1 MDCGETPNCM
11 THYPFVADR
20 RKVLWIAVCW
30 SAGVF
35 LFAIQW
41 FIYDAARG
49 DADPFRYYLWWSCY
63 TWGILTPVVVY
74 FAYRNPIKPST
85 WKRAV
90 PMHLAAS
97 FVLVAAEISIEAML
111 GKLRQHHDLSAQEA
125 LRHYFT
131 RHTQVSLLTYWMLVG
146 AVQLYR
152 MHNEARNRE
161 LQSSKLEA
169 KLAATHLEMLRA
181 QIHPHFLFNT
191 LQAATMLIHED
202 PDGAEDILLRLS
214 ELLRVAVDK
223 AHIQEISLDRELE
236 VLDLY
241 IGIQARRFG
250 DRLRFEIAIDQDLR
264 DCIVPALILQ
274 PLVENAIRHG
284 IGMHKGRDTV
294 SIRAF
299 QEGESL
305 HLEVR
310 NLSSTLE
317 DKPAQLSERGIGL
330 ANTRARLEQLYGN
343 RQQFVLRNLEPTGV
357 CAELSVPLR
366 SAPFFVEESS
376 R

>member
-1 MDCGETPNCM
+1 M

-20 RKVLWIAVCW
+20 RRPLWIVVCW

-49 DADPFRYYLWWSCY
+49 DADRFPYYLWWSCY
-63 TWGILTPVVVY
+63 TWAILTPVVVY
-74 FAYRNPIKPST
+74 FAYRNPIKAST

-90 PMHLAAS
+90 PLHLAAS
-97 FVLVAAEISIEAML
+97 LVLVGAEISIEAML
-111 GKLRQHHDLSAQEA
+111 GKLRLHHDLSVQEA
-125 LRHYFT
+125 LQHYFT
-131 RHTQVSLLTYWMLVG
+131 RHMQVSLLTYWMLVG

-152 MHNEARNRE
+152 MQDEAQKRE
-161 LQSSKLEA
+161 LRSFKLEA
-169 KLAATHLEMLRA
+169 QLAAAQLEVLRA
-181 QIHPHFLFNT
+181 QMHPHFLFNT
-191 LQAATMLIHED
+191 LQAATTLIHED
-202 PDGAEDILLRLS
+202 PDGAEDILVRLS
-214 ELLRVAVDK
+214 ALLRISVDES
-223 AHIQEISLDRELE
+223 HIQEITLERELE

-250 DRLRFEIAIDQDLR
+250 DRLRFEIAIDQDVR

-284 IGMHKGRDTV
+284 VGMHKRSDTV

-317 DKPAQLSERGIGL
+317 DKPAQLPERGVGL
-330 ANTRARLEQLYGN
+330 ANTRARLKQLYGK
-343 RQQFVLRNLEPTGV
+343 RQQFVLRNLEPAGV

-366 SAPFFVEESS
+366 SAPVFAEESA

>member
-1 MDCGETPNCM
+1 M

-20 RKVLWIAVCW
+20 RKALWIVLFW

-49 DADPFRYYLWWSCY
+49 DADRFRYYLWWSCY

-74 FAYRNPIKPST
+74 FAHRNPIKAST

-90 PMHLAAS
+90 PLHLAAS

-111 GKLRQHHDLSAQEA
+111 GKLRLHHDLSVQEA

-152 MHNEARNRE
+152 MHDEAQTRE
-161 LQSSKLEA
+161 LRSSKLEA
-169 KLAATHLEMLRA
+169 QLAATHLEMLRA
-181 QIHPHFLFNT
+181 QVHPHFLFNT

-214 ELLRVAVDK
+214 ELLRVSVDE
-223 AHIQEISLDRELE
+223 AHIQEISLNKELE

-250 DRLRFEIAIDQDLR
+250 DRLRFEIAVDQDVR

-284 IGMHKGRDTV
+284 IGMHKGSDTV

-299 QEGESL
+299 QAGESL
-305 HLEVR
+305 HLEVS
-310 NLSSTLE
+310 NLSSTLA
-317 DKPAQLSERGIGL
+317 DKPAQLPERGIGL
-330 ANTRARLEQLYGN
+330 ANTRARLKQLYGN

-357 CAELSVPLR
+357 CAELSVPFR

>member
-1 MDCGETPNCM
+1 MADSQ
-11 THYPFVADR
+11 FVVGR
-20 RKVLWIAVCW
+20 HKELLIAACW
-30 SAGVF
+30 LAVVF
-35 LFAIQW
+35 LFATQW
-41 FIYDAARG
+41 FVYDAARG
-49 DADPFRYYLWWSCY
+49 YADPFRYYLWWSGY
-63 TWGILTPVVVY
+63 TWGVLTPIVVK
-74 FAYRNPIKPST
+74 FAYHNPINAAT
-85 WKRAV
+85 WKRAI
-90 PMHLAAS
+90 PLHLGAS
-97 FVLVAAEISIEAML
+97 FVLVVGEISMEAVL
-111 GKLRQHHDLSAQEA
+111 GKLRLHHDLSVQEA

-131 RHTQVSLLTYWMLVG
+131 RQTQVSLLTYWMLVG
-146 AVQLYR
+146 AVHIYQMR
-152 MHNEARNRE
+152 DEARKRE
-161 LQSSKLEA
+161 LRSVKLEA
-169 KLAATHLEMLRA
+169 QLAATHLEMLRA

-214 ELLRVAVDK
+214 ELLRVSVDE

-250 DRLRFEIAIDQDLR
+250 DRLRFEISIDQDVR

-284 IGMHKGRDTV
+284 IGMHKGSDTV
-294 SIRAF
+294 SIQAF
-299 QEGESL
+299 QEGEFL

-317 DKPAQLSERGIGL
+317 DKPARLPERGVGL

-357 CAELSVPLR
+357 CAELSIPFR
-366 SAPFFVEESS
+366 SAPVFVEEPS

>member
-1 MDCGETPNCM
+1 MAD
-11 THYPFVADR
+11 YPFVADR
-20 RKVLWIAVCW
+20 RKALWIVVYW
-30 SAGVF
+30 SATVF

-49 DADPFRYYLWWSCY
+49 DADRFGYYLWWSCY

-74 FAYRNPIKPST
+74 FAYRNPLKAST

-90 PMHLAAS
+90 PLHLGAS
-97 FVLVAAEISIEAML
+97 LVLVATEISIEAML
-111 GKLRQHHDLSAQEA
+111 GKLHHDLSAQEA

-131 RHTQVSLLTYWMLVG
+131 RHTQVSLLTYWMIVG
-146 AVQLYR
+146 AVELYR
-152 MHNEARNRE
+152 MHNEAQNRE
-161 LQSSKLEA
+161 LRSSKLEA
-169 KLAATHLEMLRA
+169 QLAATHLEMLRA

-214 ELLRVAVDK
+214 ELLRVSVDE
-223 AHIQEISLDRELE
+223 AHIQEISLDRELA

-250 DRLRFEIAIDQDLR
+250 DRLGFETAIDQDVR
-264 DCIVPALILQ
+264 ECMVPALILQ

-299 QEGESL
+299 RKGESL
-305 HLEVR
+305 HVEVR

-317 DKPAQLSERGIGL
+317 DKAAPLPERGIGL

-343 RQQFVLRNLEPTGV
+343 RQQFVLRNIEPTGV
-357 CAELSVPLR
+357 CAELSMPLR
-366 SAPFFVEESS
+366 SGSFLAEETL

>member
-1 MDCGETPNCM
+1 
-11 THYPFVADR
+11 
-20 RKVLWIAVCW
+20 
-30 SAGVF
+30 
-35 LFAIQW
+35 
-41 FIYDAARG
+41 
-49 DADPFRYYLWWSCY
+49 
-63 TWGILTPVVVY
+63 
-74 FAYRNPIKPST
+74 
-85 WKRAV
+85 
-90 PMHLAAS
+90 
-97 FVLVAAEISIEAML
+97 ML

-152 MHNEARNRE
+152 MHHEAQNRE
-161 LQSSKLEA
+161 LRSSKLEA

-214 ELLRVAVDK
+214 ELLRVAVDE

-366 SAPFFVEESS
+366 SAPVFVEESS